1 MRTRLPRSSRLWAA
15 GGRPLLPAWAL
26 GAICLLVW
34 LLVWTG
40 VPGLRASMRER
51 TLDVLLPLLP
61 AGPPSTPGVSVVDID
76 RATLDR
82 FGPWPWPRAR
92 LARLVDL
99 VAAAAPVALGL
110 DILLAGPDRF
120 AAPAAD
126 GDAALAHDL
135 QGAPS
140 VLGFALAP
148 PGLETDLAPTA
159 VLVGGQP
166 SLPGIWR
173 APGVVGPEPALAAA
187 AQGFGALIA
196 AADPDG
202 PVRRVPLLVLAGDV
216 LRPGLALELVR
227 VAYGASALIIDADGM
242 VRAGPV
248 AAPAGQDATLRI
260 LRPDPAR
267 WTARALSAAALL
279 ADPSATSGL
288 RGRIVLIG
296 ASAPEAGGLRV
307 TPASAA
313 TPSVQIQADAVEALL
328 GGQVAA
334 RPWWLD
340 DAETGAAAALGAV
353 ALLLALR
360 RRPAT
365 GTGIVVAIALGWT
378 GAAVAAEPSAGLLLD
393 PAGPAVV
400 TLLTFGVA
408 ALARFAQDEW
418 RARLLRASFEQHLAP
433 DVVRRIAADPGRLR
447 LEGELR
453 DITALFT
460 DIEGF
465 TAMTERVGPAD
476 LIALLDAYFD
486 AMTDVITRHGGMI
499 DKIVGDAVVAIFNA
513 PFDLPEHPARAVA
526 CALALLEASEAVR
539 RSPLGMRLVLGRTR
553 IGIETGPAIVGDVGG
568 ARKLDYTAHG
578 NAMNA
583 AARLEAANKE
593 LGSSICI
600 GPGTAARVDA
610 ASLRKIG
617 RLTLR
622 GRSEPVDVF
631 TPVALPTAAA

>member
-1 MRTRLPRSSRLWAA
+1 
-15 GGRPLLPAWAL
+15 
-26 GAICLLVW
+26 
-34 LLVWTG
+34 
-40 VPGLRASMRER
+40 
-51 TLDVLLPLLP
+51 
-61 AGPPSTPGVSVVDID
+61 
-76 RATLDR
+76 
-82 FGPWPWPRAR
+82 
-92 LARLVDL
+92 
-99 VAAAAPVALGL
+99 
-110 DILLAGPDRF
+110 
-120 AAPAAD
+120 
-126 GDAALAHDL
+126 
-135 QGAPS
+135 
-140 VLGFALAP
+140 
-148 PGLETDLAPTA
+148 
-159 VLVGGQP
+159 
-166 SLPGIWR
+166 
-173 APGVVGPEPALAAA
+173 
-187 AQGFGALIA
+187 
-196 AADPDG
+196 
-202 PVRRVPLLVLAGDV
+202 
-216 LRPGLALELVR
+216 
-227 VAYGASALIIDADGM
+227 
-242 VRAGPV
+242 
-248 AAPAGQDATLRI
+248 
-260 LRPDPAR
+260 
-267 WTARALSAAALL
+267 
-279 ADPSATSGL
+279 
-288 RGRIVLIG
+288 
-296 ASAPEAGGLRV
+296 
-307 TPASAA
+307 
-313 TPSVQIQADAVEALL
+313 
-328 GGQVAA
+328 
-334 RPWWLD
+334 
-340 DAETGAAAALGAV
+340 
-353 ALLLALR
+353 
-360 RRPAT
+360 
-365 GTGIVVAIALGWT
+365 
-378 GAAVAAEPSAGLLLD
+378 LLLD